1 MKRIHEN
8 TQLVDS
14 TSVVYVLS
22 VYTMKSLGVGGV
34 VGLGEGFFRPSFS
47 DFFSFSCRN
56 MRSFACAGLLDPPPV
71 LVVLSTI
78 YC

>member
-1 MKRIHEN
+1 ME
-8 TQLVDS
+8 
-14 TSVVYVLS
+14 VVT

-56 MRSFACAGLLDPPPV
+56 MRSFACAGPLDPPPV
-71 LVVLSTI
+71 LVGLRARDEQDI
-78 YC
+78 